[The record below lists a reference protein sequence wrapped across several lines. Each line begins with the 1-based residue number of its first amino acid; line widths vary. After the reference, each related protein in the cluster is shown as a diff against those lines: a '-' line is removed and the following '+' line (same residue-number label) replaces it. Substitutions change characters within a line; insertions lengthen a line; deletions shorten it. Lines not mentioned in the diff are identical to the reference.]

1 MSDRRQVPAQER
13 RGDAP
18 RSLRL
23 SSIAPAITVNDLEAS
38 LSWYRDIVGFTLGEK
53 FEHEGE
59 VRGASLVA
67 GDTRLMLSKEDWA
80 KGRDRVKGQGLR
92 LYMSTNQVVDDVAA
106 AIKSRGGELA
116 SEPADM
122 PWGART
128 FDLVDPDGFLLT
140 ISSGG

>member
-1 MSDRRQVPAQER
+1 MSEETQAPAEER
-13 RGDAP
+13 RGDP
-18 RSLRL
+18 PHTLRL
-23 SSIAPAITVNDLEAS
+23 SSIAPAITVNDLDAS
-38 LSWYRDIVGFTLGEK
+38 LAWYCDVVGFTLGEK

-67 GDTRLMLSKEDWA
+67 GVARLMLSKEDWA

-92 LYMSTNQVVDDVAA
+92 LYMSTNQDVDEVAA
-106 AIKSRGGELA
+106 AIKARGGELA
-116 SEPADM
+116 SEPTDQ

-128 FDLVDPDGFLLT
+128 FDLVDPDGFLIT

>member
-1 MSDRRQVPAQER
+1 M
-13 RGDAP
+13 
-18 RSLRL
+18 
-23 SSIAPAITVNDLEAS
+23 NDLDAS
-38 LSWYRDIVGFTLGEK
+38 LAWYCDVVGFTLGEK

-67 GDTRLMLSKEDWA
+67 GVARLMLSKEDWA

-92 LYMSTNQVVDDVAA
+92 LYMSTNQDVDDVAA
-106 AIKSRGGELA
+106 AIKARGGELA
-116 SEPADM
+116 SEPADQ

>member
-1 MSDRRQVPAQER
+1 MSEETQAPAEER
-13 RGDAP
+13 RGDP
-18 RSLRL
+18 LHSLRL
-23 SSIAPAITVNDLEAS
+23 SSIAPAITVNDLDAS
-38 LSWYRDIVGFTLGEK
+38 LAWYCDVVGFTLGEK

-67 GDTRLMLSKEDWA
+67 GVARLMLSKEDWA

-92 LYMSTNQVVDDVAA
+92 LYMSTNQDVDDVAA
-106 AIKSRGGELA
+106 AIKARGGELA
-116 SEPADM
+116 SEPADQ

>member
-1 MSDRRQVPAQER
+1 M
-13 RGDAP
+13 
-18 RSLRL
+18 
-23 SSIAPAITVNDLEAS
+23 NDLQAS
-38 LSWYRDIVGFTLGEK
+38 LSWYCDVLGFTIAEK

-59 VRGASLVA
+59 VRGAALVA
-67 GDTRLMLSKEDWA
+67 GVARLMLSQDDWA

-92 LYMSTNQVVDDVAA
+92 LYLSTTQDVDDVAA
-106 AIKSRGGELA
+106 AIKSRGGEIA

>member
-1 MSDRRQVPAQER
+1 MSDETQPPAPERRQPE
-13 RGDAP
+13 
-18 RSLRL
+18 SLRL
-23 SSIAPAITVNDLEAS
+23 SSIAPGITVKDHQAS
-38 LSWYRDIVGFTLGEK
+38 LSWYCDVVGFTLAEK
-53 FEHEGE
+53 FENEGE
-59 VRGASLVA
+59 VRGAALVA
-67 GDTRLMLSKEDWA
+67 GVGRLMLGKEDWA

-92 LYMSTNQVVDDVAA
+92 LYMSTNQDIDDLAA

-122 PWGART
+122 PWGARA

>member
-1 MSDRRQVPAQER
+1 MSDRRMDEER
-13 RGDAP
+13 RGEGAKT
-18 RSLRL
+18 LRL
-23 SSIAPAITVNDLEAS
+23 SSIAPAITVNDLDAS
-38 LSWYRDIVGFTLGEK
+38 LSWYCDIVGFTLREK

-67 GDTRLMLSKEDWA
+67 GAAALMLSKEDWA
-80 KGRDRVKGQGLR
+80 KGRDRIKGQGLR
-92 LYMSTNQVVDDVAA
+92 VYMSTTQDVDEVAA
-106 AIKSRGGELA
+106 DIKSRGGELA

-128 FDLVDPDGFLLT
+128 FDLVDPDGFLIT

>member
-1 MSDRRQVPAQER
+1 MSDETQVPVPDR
-13 RGDAP
+13 RGGGP
-18 RSLRL
+18 ETLRL
-23 SSIAPAITVNDLEAS
+23 SSIAPAITANDLEAS
-38 LSWYRDIVGFTLGEK
+38 LAWYCDVVGFTLGEK

-67 GDTRLMLSKEDWA
+67 GAARLMLSKEDWA

-92 LYMSTNQVVDDVAA
+92 LYLSTTQAVDDVAA
-106 AIKSRGGELA
+106 AIRSRGGELA

-122 PWGART
+122 PWGARS

-140 ISSGG
+140 ISTDS

>member
-1 MSDRRQVPAQER
+1 MSEETQAPAEER
-13 RGDAP
+13 RGDPPHA
-18 RSLRL
+18 LRL
-23 SSIAPAITVNDLEAS
+23 SSIAPAITVNDLDAS
-38 LSWYRDIVGFTLGEK
+38 LAWYCDVVGFTIGEK

-67 GDTRLMLSKEDWA
+67 GAARLMLSKENWA

-92 LYMSTNQVVDDVAA
+92 LYMSTNQDVDDVAA
-106 AIKSRGGELA
+106 AIKARGGELA
-116 SEPADM
+116 SEPTDQ

-128 FDLVDPDGFLLT
+128 FDLVDPDGFLIT

>member
-1 MSDRRQVPAQER
+1 MSDRRQVPTEER
-13 RGDAP
+13 RGDPPHA
-18 RSLRL
+18 LRL
-23 SSIAPAITVNDLEAS
+23 NSIAPAITVDDLDAS
-38 LSWYRDIVGFTLGEK
+38 LSWYCDVVGFTLGEK

-67 GDTRLMLSKEDWA
+67 GDARLMLSKEDWA

-140 ISSGG
+140 IASGG